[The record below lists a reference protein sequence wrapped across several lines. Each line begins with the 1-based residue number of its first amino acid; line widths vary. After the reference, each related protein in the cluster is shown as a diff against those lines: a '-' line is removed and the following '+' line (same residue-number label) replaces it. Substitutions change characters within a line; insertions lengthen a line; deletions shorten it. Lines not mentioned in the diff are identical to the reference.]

1 MTATTDRAPA
11 SKKMRYQQCIGLA
24 IEYEMMR
31 DERVF
36 AMGQDLTTLGGQFGL
51 SRGLI
56 DKFGHNRV
64 RDTGIVE
71 TFIVGAACG
80 AAIGGVDG
88 SGHRRRVVPA
98 SEWSGDQ
105 LDPSGRGWLQVR
117 VHQGD

>member
-1 MTATTDRAPA
+1 MTATMDRAPA

-24 IEYEMMR
+24 IEHEMLR

-64 RDTGIVE
+64 RDTGVVE
-71 TFIVGAACG
+71 TFMVGAACG
-80 AAIGGVDG
+80 AAHGGAVPVVDNT
-88 SGHRRRVVPA
+88 
-98 SEWSGDQ
+98 
-105 LDPSGRGWLQVR
+105 L
-117 VHQGD
+117 